1 MLKLID
7 CGKASRK
14 TMGHYQGACYEGATP
29 PFNRYG
35 PIGPICPPCPPCTG
49 Y

>member
-1 MLKLID
+1 MLID
-7 CGKASRK
+7 CGKASRMTK
-14 TMGHYQGACYEGATP
+14 GTYQGACHENAIA